1 MDVRESLK
9 EYRKSLNLT
18 QKQFGELIAKEVGL
32 NYTTALVCYAE
43 KGIVDYP
50 ESVVSWYNSKIAH
63 KAFINEFERVSDEH
77 WTIIPKRKKKSLKS
91 LFYERVYEELKA
103 YSKSNPFIAKDY
115 AESVGVTEVAVRSAI
130 HKLRLNG
137 IRICSDVK
145 QKGYWL
151 EEHGGGYE
159 QTREQLLSRAYKI
172 FDVVHAMDFG
182 ANVTTSK
189 GSGFDG

>member
-1 MDVRESLK
+1 MDARESLK

-63 KAFINEFERVSDEH
+63 KAFINEFERVLGGH
-77 WTIIPKRKKKSLKS
+77 RTTISKRKKKSRKS
-91 LFYERVYEELKA
+91 LFYENVYEELKA
-103 YSKSNPFIAKDY
+103 YSKSSPFVAKDY

-130 HKLRLNG
+130 HKLRLSG

-159 QTREQLLSRAYKI
+159 QTRQQLLSRAYKI
-172 FDVVHAMDFG
+172 FDVVRAMDFG
-182 ANVTTSK
+182 GERPNMRSEWFC
-189 GSGFDG
+189 G